1 MNTEIKR
8 LANKTTI
15 IQVINNTTNRVEY
28 STENITS
35 RYSNHHLKQIDVST
49 LVEHWQNKWNSFG
62 DIWNEDRQNY
72 RCLFDT
78 FEMFYYSFYQLR
90 KNKSASIPFYPYDE
104 RLNIFIKLSGV
115 NLFGIYNYGKKC
127 IDLIKILQLENLL
140 DKSEIEYIN

>member
-15 IQVINNTTNRVEY
+15 IQVINNTTERVEY
-28 STENITS
+28 GNENITS
-35 RYSNHHLKQIDVST
+35 RYSDHHLKQIDIST

-78 FEMFYYSFYQLR
+78 LEMFYYSFY
-90 KNKSASIPFYPYDE
+90 
-104 RLNIFIKLSGV
+104 
-115 NLFGIYNYGKKC
+115 
-127 IDLIKILQLENLL
+127 
-140 DKSEIEYIN
+140 